1 MAGDDKTGDTG
12 RGQGSQ
18 DTRDQS
24 RDGKSRDVTTARW
37 GELAKDTD
45 LNTKGTNVAETAEG
59 VGGDET
65 RSGAEVGVFGRADEG
80 AKGIVLVLQHV
91 LLASSAERMRYE
103 EDLR

>member
-37 GELAKDTD
+37 GELAKDTN
-45 LNTKGTNVAETAEG
+45 LNTEGTNVAETAEG

-65 RSGAEVGVFGRADEG
+65 GSGAEVGIVLRVDESV
-80 AKGIVLVLQHV
+80 KGIVLVLRHV
-91 LLASSAERMRYE
+91 LVSISAWGCS
-103 EDLR
+103 L